1 VLHTEGNIMHT
12 STLRAAGGSIAVTIP
27 QALAKSFGLH
37 PGDKVSFEV
46 DAGRLILSPVNR
58 RKYSLDD
65 LLAMQGRAPL
75 VIDKGWDTMPAS
87 GQEVAL

>member
-1 VLHTEGNIMHT
+1 MHT

-27 QALAKSFGLH
+27 QALAKSTGLH
-37 PGDKVSFEV
+37 HGDKVSFEF

-58 RKYSLDD
+58 RKYSLED
-65 LLAMQGRAPL
+65 LLAMQGGKPL
-75 VIDKGWDTMPAS
+75 MIDKGWDTMPAS